1 MAAPPPDVQRHTG
14 ADFEAGRV
22 HRHHRNEEQPYRQQG
37 RVTHGKCR
45 QHTLRGLLLGVRISH
60 RKKIDD
66 VVVKKAVFVLS
77 NYGLLHHTVE
87 MGDGL
92 SDFGGLMLMDKEAAD
107 EVQWRR
113 LHALQRGQLL
123 TDDELLLEA
132 DPQGEMS
139 GTTAEADVDEEGEGE
154 GEDALAAAADQREIK
169 WGLLPEGLTVAPKP
183 ASLDDSLKGKLI
195 YSCAGHRHMAG
206 CWVPSPRSFT
216 SASPRLFANLICES
230 SGLTAGRTTS
240 SSWITMT
247 QGLLLPTIAGCC
259 WIKWHPEYE
268 RVASAR
274 RWPVEP
280 VRNFCVCECQ

>member
-1 MAAPPPDVQRHTG
+1 M
-14 ADFEAGRV
+14 
-22 HRHHRNEEQPYRQQG
+22 
-37 RVTHGKCR
+37 
-45 QHTLRGLLLGVRISH
+45 
-60 RKKIDD
+60 
-66 VVVKKAVFVLS
+66 
-77 NYGLLHHTVE
+77 
-87 MGDGL
+87 
-92 SDFGGLMLMDKEAAD
+92 
-107 EVQWRR
+107 QWRR

-139 GTTAEADVDEEGEGE
+139 GATAEADVDEEGEGE
-154 GEDALAAAADQREIK
+154 GEEQKTRWQQRQISARSSGACCLRASQLPQSLPALMTRSRVSSS
-169 WGLLPEGLTVAPKP
+169 T
-183 ASLDDSLKGKLI
+183 
-195 YSCAGHRHMAG
+195 CAGHRHMAG

-216 SASPRLFANLICES
+216 SASPRLFANLISES

-274 RWPVEP
+274 RWPVEVP
-280 VRNFCVCECQ
+280 VRNFCECECQ

>member
-195 YSCAGHRHMAG
+195 YMR
-206 CWVPSPRSFT
+206 W
-216 SASPRLFANLICES
+216 ASPH
-230 SGLTAGRTTS
+230 G
-240 SSWITMT
+240 W
-247 QGLLLPTIAGCC
+247 LLGTISE
-259 WIKWHPEYE
+259 KFYQ
-268 RVASAR
+268 RVAAA
-274 RWPVEP
+274 
-280 VRNFCVCECQ
+280 FCKFN

>member
-1 MAAPPPDVQRHTG
+1 M
-14 ADFEAGRV
+14 
-22 HRHHRNEEQPYRQQG
+22 
-37 RVTHGKCR
+37 THGKCR

-139 GTTAEADVDEEGEGE
+139 GATAEADVDEEGEGE

-195 YSCAGHRHMAG
+195 YMYMR
-206 CWVPSPRSFT
+206 W
-216 SASPRLFANLICES
+216 ASPH
-230 SGLTAGRTTS
+230 G
-240 SSWITMT
+240 W
-247 QGLLLPTIAGCC
+247 LLGTISE
-259 WIKWHPEYE
+259 KFYQ
-268 RVASAR
+268 RVAAA
-274 RWPVEP
+274 
-280 VRNFCVCECQ
+280 FC